1 MKTFE
6 LLKDFIDDYLGH
18 EEAVFFS
25 FLVILFALMLLLLVE
40 ILAPVVTGVVIAY
53 VLSGLV
59 ERLSRAGM
67 QEIVSVS
74 TVFIGF
80 VGLVLGFFL
89 LLIPLLWQQAASFA
103 AVLPGLMRTIQTG
116 WEDLAEAYPEILARA
131 DFSSL
136 PVWVT
141 GEWTNMGGAVL
152 ETAFS
157 QLFSIFG
164 IFIYFFIV
172 PFSVFFVLKDGR
184 KFRAWI
190 SAILPEN
197 RVMLTVVAREMDLQL
212 GNYIRG
218 KCAQILIVGSVSFS
232 IFYFLLD
239 LNYSALLAAAVGL
252 SVVVPIVG
260 FVAVTFPVVGVA
272 LAQFGWSDHLALVMI
287 CYLIIQLLDA
297 YVLTPML
304 FSEANDLHPLIIIVS
319 VLVFGSIWG
328 FWGVFFAI
336 PMALL
341 VKVIISA
348 WPTRRSSLGVEGRT
362 GEKDE

>member
-6 LLKDFIDDYLGH
+6 LLKNFIDDYFGH
-18 EEAVFFS
+18 EEAIFFS

-40 ILAPVVTGVVIAY
+40 ILAPVVTGIVIAY

-59 ERLSRAGM
+59 ARLSRAGM

-74 TVFIGF
+74 FVFIAF
-80 VGLVLGFFL
+80 VGVVLGFFL
-89 LLIPLLWQQAASFA
+89 LLIPLLWQQAVSFA
-103 AVLPGLMRTIQTG
+103 AVLPGLMKTIQTG
-116 WEDLAEAYPEILARA
+116 WQELAEVYPEILTRGE
-131 DFSSL
+131 FSSL
-136 PVWVT
+136 PGWVT
-141 GEWTNMGGAVL
+141 GDWANMGGAVL
-152 ETAFS
+152 DTAFS

-184 KFRAWI
+184 KFRAWV

-197 RVMLTVVAREMDLQL
+197 RVMLTAVAREMDLQL

-232 IFYFLLD
+232 LFYFLLD
-239 LNYSALLAAAVGL
+239 LNYSALLGASVGL

-260 FVAVTFPVVGVA
+260 FLAVTFPVFGVA
-272 LAQFGWSDHLALVMI
+272 LAQFGWTDSLAWVMI
-287 CYLIIQLLDA
+287 CYLIIQVLDA

-304 FSEANDLHPLIIIVS
+304 FSEANDLHPLIIIVA

-341 VKVIISA
+341 VKVIIAA
-348 WPTRRSSLGVEGRT
+348 WPTRRSGFG
-362 GEKDE
+362 GIG